1 MKYALYQLAC
11 RGMAMI
17 KLRCTKTPY
26 NGGLFTANKVYADVD
41 LTPVNKHGGR
51 LRIVKDNGKLLMAK
65 YSMVSKVSM
74 KSRLLLR
81 DINYQGYVFR
91 MIGANN
97 DT

>member
-1 MKYALYQLAC
+1 
-11 RGMAMI
+11 MI
-17 KLRCTKTPY
+17 KLRCIKTPY
-26 NGGLFTANKVYADVD
+26 NGGLFTVDKVYADVD

-51 LRIVKDNGKLLMAK
+51 LKIVKDNGKLLMTK
-65 YSMVSKVSM
+65 YSIVSKVSM
-74 KSRLLLR
+74 QSRLPLR

>member
-1 MKYALYQLAC
+1 
-11 RGMAMI
+11 MI
-17 KLRCTKTPY
+17 KLRCIKTPY
-26 NGGLFTANKVYADVD
+26 SDGLFTHGKVYADVD

-51 LRIVKDNGKLLMAK
+51 LNIVKDNGKLLMAK
-65 YSMVSKVSM
+65 YSVVSKVSVQ
-74 KSRLLLR
+74 SRLLLR